1 MVSDA
6 PDGVSIRVATPEDR
20 VAVGRVLEGALLEI
34 ADLDEPLADGEVLVA
49 TTGEAVVGAVVGAV
63 VVAREGPVDRSPPA
77 DWPDAT
83 HVRSIAVRRK
93 RRRTG
98 IGTALLRAALE
109 RWSPLVA
116 DFEAD
121 VEGFYAAMGAECRV
135 MPDGRHW
142 TLVRAE

>member
-20 VAVGRVLEGALLEI
+20 VAVSRVLEGALLEI
-34 ADLDEPLADGEVLVA
+34 ADLGEPLADGDVLVA
-49 TTGEAVVGAVVGAV
+49 TTGEAVVGAVV
-63 VVAREGPVDRSPPA
+63 VAREGPADRSPPA
-77 DWPDAT
+77 DWPAGT

-121 VEGFYAAMGAECRV
+121 VEGFYAAMGAERRATS
-135 MPDGRHW
+135 DGRHW
-142 TLVRAE
+142 ALLWEA